1 VRRFL
6 TLAIIVFLAGCAAPK
21 TRSDPT
27 GGPSDTPQPSL
38 TASATAYPS
47 ELTPSPS
54 PAAPTIRVDGLARST
69 VDGLTVRATAGTA
82 GTQLGTIN
90 AGQLGF
96 VVAGPVSANG
106 YAWYQL
112 AALGL
117 PPNAGCEP
125 PVRTTPFSCP
135 DWLGWVASGQSGGP
149 AWLAPTTL
157 PCPSSQMN
165 VEALFNGPA
174 SLGSRT
180 PLERL
185 ACYGSSSIRV
195 RGWFP
200 KIPDNAGLG
209 GTCGPASPVWW
220 LVCVGLTYNGLVAS
234 ESAGFGTGI
243 EVAIDPA
250 TSVTM
255 PPRGQWVEVVGHLD
269 DPAARNC
276 RTTTMADPFGDV
288 LTCRTEFVAESISE
302 VSGPY

>member
-1 VRRFL
+1 MRRFL
-6 TLAIIVFLAGCAAPK
+6 TLAIIMFLAGCAAPK
-21 TRSDPT
+21 TGSDPT
-27 GGPSDTPQPSL
+27 SSPTDTPQPSL
-38 TASATAYPS
+38 TASATASPP

-69 VDGLTVRATAGTA
+69 VDGLTVRSTAGTA

-149 AWLAPTTL
+149 AWLAATTL
-157 PCPSSQMN
+157 PCAASPMN
-165 VEALFNGPA
+165 LEALINEPA
-174 SLGSRT
+174 SVGSRT

-185 ACYGSSSIRV
+185 ACYGSRSIRV

-200 KIPDNAGLG
+200 KMPDGLG
-209 GTCGPASPVWW
+209 GACGPASPVSW
-220 LVCVGLTYNGLVAS
+220 LICQNINYNGLVAS
-234 ESAGFGTGI
+234 ESAGFSSPWLKVTI
-243 EVAIDPA
+243 NPA
-250 TSVTM
+250 TGVTM

-276 RTTTMADPFGDV
+276 RPTNMDDFFGDV
-288 LTCRTEFVAESISE
+288 LTCRTELVAESVSE
-302 VSGPY
+302 VAGPY